1 MWGCTDPTAVNFNPG
16 ATCDNESCEYPSPEL
31 LYIDYD
37 CNLNCNDTLAW
48 YDAIVF
54 FENVGNTTITNFCIE
69 WDIIGFNQEFIEC
82 FEGELLPGEDITI
95 EFSNITS
102 DGGGGIIIRLLE
114 LNGEA
119 TNITWSQPTDRDWE
133 TSLDTQ
139 WQSFGDDNG
148 LRANSVRRVEFTA
161 TSLRTR
167 LGAAINLD
175 DPSKRRMYL
184 QEAARQRAAE
194 LAPDVPTQAASTG
207 PDDGNEVVIGTTE
220 SGEEVE
226 VRRRFPD
233 DVRRALGLK
242 D

>member
-1 MWGCTDPTAVNFNPG
+1 MAGS
-16 ATCDNESCEYPSPEL
+16 AT
-31 LYIDYD
+31 
-37 CNLNCNDTLAW
+37 
-48 YDAIVF
+48 
-54 FENVGNTTITNFCIE
+54 
-69 WDIIGFNQEFIEC
+69 
-82 FEGELLPGEDITI
+82 
-95 EFSNITS
+95 
-102 DGGGGIIIRLLE
+102 
-114 LNGEA
+114 
-119 TNITWSQPTDRDWE
+119 WE

-184 QEAARQRAAE
+184 QEAARIRTAE
-194 LAPDVPTQAASTG
+194 LAADVPVQAASTG
-207 PDDGNEVVIGTTE
+207 PDDGNEVAIGTTE